1 MTLLIRLFALVLIAV
16 LPAVVVGAWNQLERR
31 HEAKAELH
39 AAALRYT
46 RDGVD
51 EIRRVLEGI
60 RQSLATLALTPA
72 VRGFDRSTCDRL
84 FATLQ
89 AEYPAFLQVGAAD
102 RQGNVFCST
111 RPPDQRRSLA
121 EGAFF
126 TRALAERRFT
136 VGVYAE
142 EEITSRQILPSAYP
156 IRDDRGEAIGAVV
169 ASIDLQWLGYDLA
182 RKLPA
187 DTAFALVDRSGTI
200 LARYPDG
207 EDFVGRKL
215 PVEIAAYRERAGKG
229 AFEAVGLDGIV
240 RIGAIENLALG
251 DMPDMTLGIGLS
263 QPAAFRALNAAT
275 RRAVALTALGL
286 LLAVVAATLAGRFFV
301 HQPVTRL
308 LDTARR
314 WREGDTGA
322 RTRLTGSSE
331 FARLGRAFDEMAAAI
346 ETRGAALA
354 ASEERLRIALEAT
367 GAGTWD
373 YDPRSGVRHWSPRTK
388 ELLGLPP
395 ETVPSAETFLEAT
408 HPQDRARLDE
418 AYRRAFEPGDGRY
431 AIEFRSRQGR
441 WIAARGRV
449 LFGADGQPER
459 SIGTLLDI
467 TDAKRVEAALFE
479 KSPVALFV
487 IGVQQNG
494 SFVYEEVNPVFC
506 RYTGVP
512 REAIVG
518 RSPEEVFDETV
529 STLVNQHYGIC
540 QRTGR
545 RYEYEISGELP
556 AGFLIRRTVLE
567 PIEWDENGRVRRIL
581 AAAMDLTQA
590 RELEAALRQAQK
602 IEALGQLTGGVAHD
616 FNNLLTAVLGNL
628 SLLIKSLPAGNER
641 RFAEHAQRAAE
652 RGSRLTQQLLAF
664 ARRQQMTLQP
674 VDLNRLVV
682 GIRDLLIRTLGER
695 ITVEAELAPDL
706 WPAIAD
712 VNQVELVVLNL
723 AINGRDAMPDGGP
736 LRIATANLPHGDK
749 LLPPELAGD
758 YVMLSVADAGIGM
771 SEAVR
776 ARAFEPFFTTKEVGK
791 GSGLGLSMVY
801 GVATQSGGGAA
812 IESTPGRGTVVRVFF
827 KRPAEDP
834 AIAAEL

>member
-1 MTLLIRLFALVLIAV
+1 MTLLTRLFALVLIAV
-16 LPAVVVGAWNQLERR
+16 LPAVAVGAWNQLERR
-31 HEAKAELH
+31 REAQAELH

-51 EIRRVLEGI
+51 EIRRVLEGV

-136 VGVYAE
+136 IGIYAE
-142 EEITSRQILPSAYP
+142 EEITNRQILPSAYP
-156 IRDDRGEAIGAVV
+156 IRDDHGEAVGAVV
-169 ASIDLQWLGYDLA
+169 ASIDLQWLGYNLA

-215 PVEIAAYRERAGKG
+215 PVEIAAYRERAGTG

-251 DMPDMTLGIGLS
+251 DMPDLTLGIGLS

-301 HQPVTRL
+301 HQPVARR

-322 RTRLTGSSE
+322 RTRLSGRSE

-354 ASEERLRIALEAT
+354 ASEARLRIALEAT

-373 YDPRSGVRHWSPRTK
+373 YDPRSGARHWSPRTK
-388 ELLGLPP
+388 ELLGLSP
-395 ETVPSAETFLEAT
+395 ETAPSAETFLEAT

-418 AYRRAFEPGDGRY
+418 AYRRAFEPDDGRY
-431 AIEFRSRQGR
+431 AIEFRTRQGR

-512 REAIVG
+512 RESIVG

-529 STLVNQHYGIC
+529 STLVNQHYGTC

-567 PIEWDENGRVRRIL
+567 PIEWDESGHVRRIL
-581 AAAMDLTQA
+581 AAAMDLTEA

-628 SLLIKSLPAGNER
+628 SLLIKSLPAGTER

-674 VDLNRLVV
+674 VDLNGLVV
-682 GIRDLLIRTLGER
+682 GMRDLLARTLGER
-695 ITVEAELAPDL
+695 IAVEAELAPGL

-736 LRIATANLPHGDK
+736 LRIATANLPQGDK

-758 YVMLSVADAGIGM
+758 YVMLSVADGGIGM

-812 IESTPGRGTVVRVFF
+812 IESAPGRGTVVRVFF
-827 KRPAEDP
+827 KRPLEDP